1 MNPLLIPN
9 SSGSNSGDQWS
20 FPLFSPAL
28 PCLGA
33 SWVIGDLARRVGRAL
48 ILGLV
53 LACAVAPVSAPAST
67 VRAEGE
73 GPTTTLSAFGGRGP
87 WLLADVRIEGVGA
100 WDGWR
105 IGTSLQ
111 TRAAPWWA
119 VWSPDPPFEP
129 SYLQGDL
136 DRIRSD
142 LQSDGYYEAQVRES
156 IVILAQPD
164 RSAGEDPPR
173 PGEVEV
179 VIDVDRGPPVLVC
192 SLYVD
197 LESVALPEDSG
208 AILARDFPMAVGDRF
223 TGAGYAAG
231 AARYAAY
238 LAANGYPEAR
248 VDRHARIDVPG
259 RCAEVAYRLEPGPF
273 AVFGPT
279 TIDGVSEA
287 LGEIAR
293 REIGYVQGRPFD
305 LARLEAT
312 QVRLRDTRLFSLVRI
327 DKDPVDEKGEVPI
340 RVELHEGPPHEIR
353 FGVGYGTDD
362 GIRGTASWWNYDF
375 LGGNRRLGF
384 SAKVSRINRWVEA
397 SFAQPHFPGPGDL
410 ASVAFTLGQQDEST
424 YLDNGFL
431 LAPRI
436 DWKISERLVISAFY
450 AWRYDSLSDVSD
462 ATIEDLGPPDE
473 FQNVGFTSSVGL
485 NLRWNNFDDF
495 ANPTRGL
502 GIGLTGEVSGG
513 PLGADFDLLRVIAQA
528 TYYRPLFGDLILAL
542 GARGGSVVPFDRTS
556 QVPLWSRLYA
566 GGNAL
571 FPVRGYGRRRVGPL
585 SGSDDPLGGRSVVVG
600 TAELLYPVFGP
611 VQGVVFVDTGDVELS
626 AWTLRPENFQ
636 TGVGFGFR
644 ASTPVGPVSID
655 FGFGLDRPA
664 GDSMFHL
671 DLMIGPRF

>member
-1 MNPLLIPN
+1 MQKKNFVLDTNVLLHDPEAIFHFQEHDVCIPIVVIEEVDTFKKAAN
-9 SSGSNSGDQWS
+9 ELGRNAREVSRHIDKLRLEGSLVEGVNLPNGGVLRVVVTDRELPSGFRISHQADNRIMAT
-20 FPLFSPAL
+20 AL
-28 PCLGA
+28 HVQEQHEDRLTILVTLDT
-33 SWVIGDLARRVGRAL
+33 SLRIRANA
-48 ILGLV
+48 LGLE
-53 LACAVAPVSAPAST
+53 
-67 VRAEGE
+67 AE
-73 GPTTTLSAFGGRGP
+73 
-87 WLLADVRIEGVGA
+87 D
-100 WDGWR
+100 
-105 IGTSLQ
+105 
-111 TRAAPWWA
+111 
-119 VWSPDPPFEP
+119 
-129 SYLQGDL
+129 Y
-136 DRIRSD
+136 
-142 LQSDGYYEAQVRES
+142 
-156 IVILAQPD
+156 
-164 RSAGEDPPR
+164 
-173 PGEVEV
+173 
-179 VIDVDRGPPVLVC
+179 DVDRITLDELYPGTTELELPPGQV
-192 SLYVD
+192 SRIFED
-197 LESVALPEDSG
+197 ESVALPEESD
-208 AILARDFPMAVGDRF
+208 AVLVRDFPLAVGARF
-223 TGAGYAAG
+223 TRAGYSAG

-238 LAANGYPEAR
+238 LAAHGYPEAR
-248 VDRHARIDVPG
+248 VDQHARVDVPG

-279 TIDGVSEA
+279 RIEGVGEA
-287 LGEIAR
+287 AGEIAR
-293 REIGYVQGRPFD
+293 REIAYVEGRPFD

-312 QVRLRDTRLFSLVRI
+312 QVHLRDTRLFSLVRI
-327 DKDPVDEKGEVPI
+327 DKEPVDEKGEVPLRI
-340 RVELHEGPPHEIR
+340 ELHEGPPHEIR

-397 SFAQPHFPGPGDL
+397 SFAQPHFPGVGDL

-436 DWKISERLVISAFY
+436 DWKISERLVLSAFY

-462 ATIEDLGPPDE
+462 ATIEDLGPPDQ

-495 ANPTRGL
+495 ANPTRGI

-600 TAELLYPVFGP
+600 TVELLYPVFGP
-611 VQGVVFVDTGDVELS
+611 VQGVVFADTGDVELS

-655 FGFGLDRPA
+655 FGFGLDRPT